1 MTRIA
6 DQIRQMKAALARTN
20 EATTKVETLLKERE
34 EDVSQVLEV
43 AQTISMM
50 IQRIGGQGDSV
61 SE

>member
-1 MTRIA
+1 
-6 DQIRQMKAALARTN
+6 MKAALARTN